1 MPGAK
6 RRGVLVKAFKEKL
19 REESLD
25 EVRSKERELRDQLFR
40 LKFQFASGQT
50 DVLEK
55 MRQLKR
61 DIARVKTILAERV
74 RTGEA
79 PEAEAPA
86 RGR

>member
-6 RRGVLVKAFKEKL
+6 RRRVLVKAFKEKL

-61 DIARVKTILAERV
+61 DIARVKTVLAERV
-74 RTGEA
+74 REGQA
-79 PEAEAPA
+79 PDAEAPA
-86 RGR
+86 RSQ